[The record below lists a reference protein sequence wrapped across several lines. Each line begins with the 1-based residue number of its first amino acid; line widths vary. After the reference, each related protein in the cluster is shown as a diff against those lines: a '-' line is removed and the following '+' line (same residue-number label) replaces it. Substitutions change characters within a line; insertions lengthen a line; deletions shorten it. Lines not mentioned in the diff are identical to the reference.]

1 MTHNRKKFFYFF
13 CSILMVVFS
22 AACSDAVEYQSNECK
37 RQPAFLR
44 QVGFNPSRSAFS
56 TSEKTTMG
64 LVLVELGN
72 QGAGRKYQH
81 PSWNMCGW
89 AGPLLL
95 DQFGNCFVAPV
106 PVISILNNPP
116 ALQNRIY
123 KVDAASGVMQLFT
136 ELPVA
141 DSIPDSNP
149 YGILGFAYLCETN
162 TLYVSTV
169 QGSSRG
175 QEKGVVYALDAT
187 TGAMLDQ
194 MTGMDVLGMGVSYM
208 PGYRSLYLGSAR
220 TSDVYEVELTKKGK
234 FKGKP
239 ELAFSLAMQGPR
251 GDDKVRRIRF
261 DQNGNMLVYG
271 VEFNFNL
278 TAPTEKQETVYQ
290 YQWNEDSKSWQFA
303 GQRF

>member
-1 MTHNRKKFFYFF
+1 MMYYRKKLFNYF
-13 CSILMVVFS
+13 CYVLLAIFS
-22 AACSDAVEYQSNECK
+22 GACNEAVEYQSNECK
-37 RQPAFLR
+37 RQPSFIR

-81 PSWNMCGW
+81 STWNMCGW

-95 DQFGNCFVAPV
+95 DQFGNCFVGPV
-106 PVISILNNPP
+106 PVISIYHNPP
-116 ALQNRIY
+116 AEQNRIY
-123 KVDAASGVMQLFT
+123 KVDAVTGLMQLFK

-141 DSIPDSNP
+141 DSIPDTNP

-169 QGSSRG
+169 QGSNRG
-175 QEKGVVYALDAT
+175 EEKGIVYALDAA
-187 TGAMLDQ
+187 TGEILDRI
-194 MTGMDVLGMGVSYM
+194 TGIDVLGMGISYM
-208 PGYRSLYLGSAR
+208 PGYRTLYLGSAR
-220 TSDVYEVELTKKGK
+220 SSDVYEVKLNKKGT
-234 FKGKP
+234 FAGKLNP
-239 ELAFSLAMQGPR
+239 AFSLAMLGPR

-261 DQNGNMLVYG
+261 DQNGNMQVYG

-278 TAPTEKQETVYQ
+278 TAPTEKQETIYSFF
-290 YQWNEDSKSWQFA
+290 WNHETEKWDVT
-303 GQRF
+303 